1 MASEVVANGSS
12 SAAAEPTPAQKLM
25 EQHDHH
31 ATVEDVV
38 DEEDLIHPPPSTAAK
53 ADASGTTL
61 SEKAAG
67 KQKAADPGPSV
78 KKPANAPLN
87 TASEELFPSL
97 GSGKSAPVVA
107 PAWGKKPAS
116 LAPNGTNGKA
126 PSNDTS
132 RASTPAS
139 GFGTPANQPA
149 RGPAAVSIPGKY
161 SDQLHF
167 YPSELVPR
175 NQLKKPLKDIIL
187 DINRRSKAKLD
198 FKPGGPGGL
207 IVFEA
212 TGPPTAVRQAL
223 QEISAEVG
231 AKVCD
236 PF

>member
-12 SAAAEPTPAQKLM
+12 AAAAEPTPAQKLM

-31 ATVEDVV
+31 ATVEEVV
-38 DEEDLIHPPPSTAAK
+38 DEEDVAHPPPSAAIK
-53 ADASGTTL
+53 ADTSGATL

-67 KQKAADPGPSV
+67 KQKAADPAPPV
-78 KKPANAPLN
+78 KKNTPLN

-97 GSGKSAPVVA
+97 GSGKTAPIVA

-116 LAPNGTNGKA
+116 LAPNGTNGKVA
-126 PSNDTS
+126 SNDTS

-139 GFGTPANQPA
+139 GFGAPTPQPA

-231 AKVCD
+231 AKVC
-236 PF
+236 FFSY